1 MGQHQPGCCDS
12 EDAGNDSPPAQGERH
27 GECDNANVHD
37 QGNDN
42 ALAEFSAVLDNN
54 AKCVGGVLWDTKRPD
69 PEFTPEGREPD
80 KEI

>member
-1 MGQHQPGCCDS
+1 
-12 EDAGNDSPPAQGERH
+12 
-27 GECDNANVHD
+27 VHD